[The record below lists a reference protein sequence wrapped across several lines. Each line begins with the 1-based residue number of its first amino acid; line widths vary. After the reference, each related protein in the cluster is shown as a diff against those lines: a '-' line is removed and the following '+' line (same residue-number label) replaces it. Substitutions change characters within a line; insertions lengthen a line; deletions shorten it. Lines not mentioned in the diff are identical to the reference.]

1 MNAPA
6 DTAPAQPAAAKKNS
20 ASKPSPALRPPRRRA
35 REFAVQALYQWLLGQ
50 TEPKTTRQAVDEFT
64 RGLDGFGRA
73 DVLHYDALLSGCIE
87 QQAELDTLIG
97 RYLDRKA
104 ALVSPIEHAVLL
116 IGSYELQH
124 ALDIPAKVVIN
135 ESVELA
141 KAFGG
146 PDGHKFVNGV
156 IDKVATEL
164 RPSEMKPRARKAA

>member
-1 MNAPA
+1 MSGPSTAAPKPKA
-6 DTAPAQPAAAKKNS
+6 APKAA
-20 ASKPSPALRPPRRRA
+20 PTVRPPRRRA

-50 TEPKTTRQAVDEFT
+50 TEPKTSPQAVDEFT

-73 DVLHYDALLSGCIE
+73 DSVHYDALLHGCIAE
-87 QQAELDTLIG
+87 QAALDALIG
-97 RYLDRKA
+97 QYLDRRPE
-104 ALVSPIEHAVLL
+104 LVSPIEHAVLL

-124 ALDIPAKVVIN
+124 ALDVPAKVVIN

-156 IDKVATEL
+156 IDKVAAQL
-164 RPSEMKPRARKAA
+164 RPDEMKPKSRKAA